1 MTVHQPIDS
10 KRFSSILRRNVVLPL
25 GVGLL
30 SVGVFIALLLYL
42 LDAMNWVEHTER
54 VIAGG
59 NELAKLTSQRE
70 GGLQRYL
77 LSGEDR
83 FLEPYTL
90 SSSTLATQAAA
101 LKKLVADNPA
111 QVERINKII
120 ALQESWTGV
129 AESLIALRASHSD
142 ARDLPKLERGRQIS
156 ETTQR
161 ELLTFL
167 DTEYRLR
174 KERSDAAHALT
185 TVTITAFPICMLVL
199 TGALAWFGRRELSS
213 LSGSYEAALAQQAEQ
228 ARALTE
234 QAWKR
239 DRQIELAS
247 EVVGRYTHAELSN
260 TVLAF
265 LSRHVDVV
273 VGALYVL
280 DDGDKLTVA
289 GTYGLAHD
297 APWKSNGFTRGEGI
311 PGRAILEG
319 QTLKL
324 APLPDHYLRVTS
336 ALGRGQPAEI
346 LAIPTQTEGK
356 RNGVLE
362 LGFMTPVDQRVQT
375 FLEEIATSVGG
386 FIKGGQYRER
396 LQQALEQ
403 AQRLNEELQVQQE
416 ELRVSN
422 EELEERTQALMES
435 QSRLEIQQT
444 ELEQANARLEH
455 HTERLESQ
463 RQDLVEAH
471 RRLEENARTLERAS
485 QYKSQFLANMSHE
498 LRTPLNSALILA
510 KLLQD
515 NREGNLSED
524 EIRYASTIHAAN
536 TDLLN
541 LINDILDLAKI
552 EAGQVTLVPEPV
564 ELSALTEEVHRI
576 FAPVAEHRKLA
587 FSIETAPDVPSVIET
602 DGSRL
607 QQVLRN
613 LLSNAFK
620 FTEQGSVVLRVAPVG
635 PGKIAFEVCDTGIG
649 IAPEKQ
655 DLIFEAFQQADATTN
670 RRFGGTGLGLSISR
684 ELAHLLQG
692 QLSVQSETGRG
703 TTFTLQIPVRY
714 ERVNSELAALS
725 QVADDTNVPV
735 APRTAAQ
742 APSRA
747 VATEH
752 ARTIEPLEDDRNGR
766 TRGKRLILVVEDD
779 LSFARIL
786 YDLAHELDF
795 DCIHA
800 TSAQQGLALA
810 REHQPCG
817 ILLDVALPD
826 HSGLTLL
833 DWLKHDAVTRHIPAH
848 MVSVADHSEAAL
860 HLGAVGYTLKP
871 SARDALAQAITMLET
886 RVSAAPQRVLVV
898 EDDERL
904 RQSIRDLLAPLGAEI
919 TTVNGVQSALGALE
933 ATHYD
938 CVVMDLL
945 LSDGTGHELL
955 EQMAS
960 ADHYPMPPVIVYTGR
975 QLSPVDEQRLRR
987 YSKSIIVKGARSPER
1002 LLDEV
1007 TLFLHSVDAAL
1018 PATHQRMLR
1027 SVWQRDNVMDGR
1039 TILLAEDDARNIF
1052 ALTKILEPLGATVEI
1067 ARNGREAVQ
1076 RFQQLG
1082 NIDLVLMDIMMPEM
1096 DGLEAMQQL
1105 RALSNGAQI
1114 PIIALTAK
1122 AMSSDREA
1130 CLQAGANDYVAKPI
1144 DVDRLLS
1151 LCRVWLSRR

>member
-1 MTVHQPIDS
+1 MTVPQAIDTQ
-10 KRFSSILRRNVVLPL
+10 RFRSILRRNVILPL
-25 GVGLL
+25 GVGFF
-30 SVGVFIALLLYL
+30 SVIVFIALLLYL
-42 LDAMNWVEHTER
+42 LNAMNWVEHTER

-70 GGLQRYL
+70 GGVQRYL
-77 LSGEDR
+77 LTGEDR

-90 SSSTLATQAAA
+90 SSSTLSTQAAA
-101 LKKLVADNPA
+101 LKKLVADNSA

-120 ALQESWTGV
+120 ALQESWTSV
-129 AESLIALRASHSD
+129 AESLIALRAAHSD
-142 ARDLPKLERGRQIS
+142 DQNLLKLERGRQIS
-156 ETTQR
+156 ENTQR

-174 KERSDAAHALT
+174 KERADAARLLT

-199 TGALAWFGRRELSS
+199 TGVLAWFGRRELSS
-213 LSGSYEAALAQQAEQ
+213 LSGAYEAVLAQQSEQ

-239 DRQIELAS
+239 DRQIELAA
-247 EVVGRYTHAELSN
+247 EVVGRYTHADLAN
-260 TVLAF
+260 TVLTF
-265 LSRHVDVV
+265 LARHVDVI

-280 DDGDKLTVA
+280 DHEDTLVAA
-289 GTYGLAHD
+289 GTYGLVHD
-297 APWKSNGFTRGEGI
+297 AAGAGNGFALGEGI
-311 PGRAILEG
+311 PGRVVLDG
-319 QTLKL
+319 HTLKM
-324 APLPDHYLRVTS
+324 APLPDHYLKVTS

-346 LAIPTQTEGK
+346 LAIPTESEGK

-362 LGFMTPVDQRVQT
+362 LGFMAPVDKRAQT
-375 FLEEIATSVGG
+375 FLEELASSVGS
-386 FIKGGQYRER
+386 FIKAVQYRER

-455 HTERLESQ
+455 HTEQLESQ
-463 RQDLVEAH
+463 RQDLVEAQ
-471 RRLEENARTLERAS
+471 RRLEENTRTLERAS

-524 EIRYASTIHAAN
+524 QIRYASTIHAAN

-552 EAGQVTLVPEPV
+552 EAGQVTLVPEPI
-564 ELSALTEEVHRI
+564 ELTSVAEELRRI

-587 FSIETAPDVPSVIET
+587 FSIERAPDLPAVIET

-620 FTEQGSVVLRVAPVG
+620 FTEQGSVVLRVALIG
-635 PGKIAFEVCDTGIG
+635 ASEIAFEVRDTGIG

-684 ELAHLLQG
+684 ELTHLLHG
-692 QLSVQSETGRG
+692 RLSVQSEVGVG
-703 TTFTLQIPVRY
+703 TTFTLKIPVRY
-714 ERVNSELAALS
+714 ERADAELAALL
-725 QVADDTNVPV
+725 QTPDDPNAPV
-735 APRTAAQ
+735 APETAPMT
-742 APSRA
+742 PSRT

-752 ARTIEPLEDDRNGR
+752 VRAIESLDDDRNGR

-779 LSFARIL
+779 VNFARIL
-786 YDLAHELDF
+786 YELAHELDF

-833 DWLKHDAVTRHIPAH
+833 DWLKHDTATRHIPAH

-871 SARDALAQAITMLET
+871 SPRDSLAQAITTLEA
-886 RVSAAPQRVLVV
+886 RAATTPQRVLVV

-904 RQSIRDLLAPLGAEI
+904 RQSIRDLLLPVGAEI
-919 TTVNGVQSALGALE
+919 TTVNGVQSSLQALE
-933 ATHYD
+933 TTHYD
-938 CVVMDLL
+938 CVVMDLQ

-955 EQMAS
+955 ERMAS

-1007 TLFLHSVDAAL
+1007 TLFLHSVEAAL
-1018 PATHQRMLR
+1018 PASHQRMLR
-1027 SVWQRDNVMDGR
+1027 SVWQRDNVMEGQ

-1052 ALTKILEPLGATVEI
+1052 ALTRILEPLGATVEI
-1067 ARNGREAVQ
+1067 ARNGREAIQ
-1076 RFQQLG
+1076 RFKELG
-1082 NIDLVLMDIMMPEM
+1082 NVDLVLMDIMMPEM
-1096 DGLEAMQQL
+1096 DGLEAMRHL
-1105 RALSNGAQI
+1105 RALNNGAQI